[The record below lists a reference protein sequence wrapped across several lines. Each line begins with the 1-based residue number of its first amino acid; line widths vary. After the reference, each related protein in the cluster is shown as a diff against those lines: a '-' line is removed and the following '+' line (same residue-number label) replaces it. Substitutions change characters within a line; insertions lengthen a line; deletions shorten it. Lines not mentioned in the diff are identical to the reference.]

1 MGFGQCKE
9 NGLVSLRSDNVEPGC
24 VLLDNAIH
32 HCHIGKGELRLTP
45 MSKRK
50 TAAHTAPATAKKKA
64 ALACGRASVASPASR
79 WAVSR
84 YVPSSPV
91 NKATLTAAQ

>member
-1 MGFGQCKE
+1 
-9 NGLVSLRSDNVEPGC
+9 
-24 VLLDNAIH
+24 
-32 HCHIGKGELRLTP
+32 

-79 WAVSR
+79 RAVSR
-84 YVPSSPV
+84 YVPSLPV
-91 NKATLTAAQ
+91 NKATLTAAQGTTTSLYRALLRLAAK